1 MANVSSVG
9 IGSGV
14 LTSDLIDQLVSAERT
29 PTENR
34 LNSREESVTA
44 ELSLFAQIQSA
55 VTDIRLPA
63 RNLAN
68 PDTFNELTVNTGSSA
83 FTASSNSKAIAGNY
97 TLEVTSLAKSQSLS
111 SGTFADSD
119 TTQIGEGTL
128 AFTIDGVTKNLAIN
142 SSNNTLDGIASAI
155 NEESALGASATV
167 INNGSGYQLVITS
180 NETGVA
186 KAIEI
191 NVTDSDGNNIDGAGL
206 SQLSYAVGAQNL
218 TQNQAATDA
227 SFNFNGIAITR
238 TSNTVDD
245 LVEGLTIELKGT
257 NTGSPASLTVERDDD
272 VVVEKVQEFVDKYNA
287 LRELIVENSQIDP
300 SNPAA
305 AGLLVGDT
313 ATRAISNQI
322 RNILGRTIEGLG
334 NDPVRGLAE
343 VGISTNNDTGNLQ
356 FNESEF
362 REKLESSPE
371 SVAAVFS
378 KQGRTTDGQVEFL
391 RAGSDTK
398 PGSYDINVTQLAT
411 KGAFT
416 AASALAANT
425 VIDGDNDTFT
435 LSIDGNS
442 SATITLT
449 AGTYNQSDLV
459 AEIQSQI
466 DADQNLSNAGVSL
479 VVALDGSNQLTFTSN
494 SYGSNSQ
501 VQFLGVDATTLTTLG
516 IDAVAGAAGLDVEGT
531 INGVAATGTG
541 QVLSGASGT
550 DVAGLLVEI
559 QGGTTGSRG
568 SVSYIEG
575 VGEKLVDLIN
585 NFLSVDGTITAKN
598 ERLNSELDSIAL
610 SRAKLEERLT
620 NLESNLVR
628 QFTAAD
634 ILIAQLNSTQDFI
647 KGQLEALAGTGSD
660 D

>member
-34 LNSREESVTA
+34 LDSREQSVTA

-68 PDTFNELTVNTGSSA
+68 PDTFNELTVNAGSSA

-119 TTQIGEGTL
+119 TTQVGEGTL
-128 AFTIDGVTKNLAIN
+128 AFTIDGVTTNLAIN

-180 NETGVA
+180 SETGVA

-191 NVTDSDGNNIDGAGL
+191 NVTDSDGNNIDGTGL
-206 SQLSYAVGAQNL
+206 SQLSYTTGAQNL
-218 TQNQAATDA
+218 IQNQAATDA

-287 LRELIVENSQIDP
+287 LRALIVENSQIDP

-313 ATRAISNQI
+313 ATRSISNQI

-343 VGISTNNDTGNLQ
+343 LGISTNNDTGNLQ
-356 FNESEF
+356 FNEAEF

-378 KQGRTTDGQVEFL
+378 KQGRTTDGQIEFL

-398 PGSYDINVTQLAT
+398 PGSYDINVTQLST

-416 AASALAANT
+416 GASALAAST

-449 AGTYNQSDLV
+449 AGTYNQADLV

-466 DADQNLSNAGVSL
+466 NADQSLSNAGVSL
-479 VVALDGSNQLTFTSN
+479 VVALDGSNQLTFTSD

-516 IDAVAGAAGLDVEGT
+516 IDAVAGTAGLDVEGT

-559 QGGTTGSRG
+559 QGGATGSRG

-610 SRAKLEERLT
+610 SRANLEERLT

>member
-83 FTASSNSKAIAGNY
+83 FTASTNSKAIAGNY

-119 TTQIGEGTL
+119 TTQVGEGTL
-128 AFTIDGVTKNLAIN
+128 AFTIDGVTTNLAIN

-180 NETGVA
+180 SETGVA

-191 NVTDSDGNNIDGAGL
+191 NVTDSDGNNIDGTGL
-206 SQLSYAVGAQNL
+206 SQLSYTTGAQNL
-218 TQNQAATDA
+218 IQNQAATDA

-287 LRELIVENSQIDP
+287 LRALIVENSQIDP

-305 AGLLVGDT
+305 A
-313 ATRAISNQI
+313 
-322 RNILGRTIEGLG
+322 
-334 NDPVRGLAE
+334 
-343 VGISTNNDTGNLQ
+343 
-356 FNESEF
+356 
-362 REKLESSPE
+362 
-371 SVAAVFS
+371 
-378 KQGRTTDGQVEFL
+378 
-391 RAGSDTK
+391 
-398 PGSYDINVTQLAT
+398 
-411 KGAFT
+411 
-416 AASALAANT
+416 
-425 VIDGDNDTFT
+425 
-435 LSIDGNS
+435 
-442 SATITLT
+442 
-449 AGTYNQSDLV
+449 
-459 AEIQSQI
+459 
-466 DADQNLSNAGVSL
+466 
-479 VVALDGSNQLTFTSN
+479 
-494 SYGSNSQ
+494 
-501 VQFLGVDATTLTTLG
+501 
-516 IDAVAGAAGLDVEGT
+516 
-531 INGVAATGTG
+531 
-541 QVLSGASGT
+541 
-550 DVAGLLVEI
+550 
-559 QGGTTGSRG
+559 
-568 SVSYIEG
+568 
-575 VGEKLVDLIN
+575 
-585 NFLSVDGTITAKN
+585 
-598 ERLNSELDSIAL
+598 
-610 SRAKLEERLT
+610 
-620 NLESNLVR
+620 
-628 QFTAAD
+628 
-634 ILIAQLNSTQDFI
+634 
-647 KGQLEALAGTGSD
+647 
-660 D
+660 